1 MPNVT
6 VSVENIKA
14 RSLDVRSGSHHA
26 DKPVRPVPAV
36 LRLNENRRAL
46 LTEIDNA
53 KFSYVP
59 INVIPIVTTLK
70 QYTRSWFHVM
80 IAFVSGAGFFTDA
93 YDIFAINIVSVML
106 GYLYGPGGSD
116 SDLTTVSSRSL
127 TIGQQVAIK
136 IATPAGV
143 LFGQLLF
150 GWLGDVLGRK
160 RIYGMELLLIM
171 IATFGQVLCAPS
183 VAVSVMG
190 VLTFWRFIMG
200 LGIGG
205 DYPISAVISSE
216 FSSVYIRGRVMA
228 AVFANQGWGQLM
240 YVAILE
246 YILLTASSEV
256 AHLSAGATLLSFISI
271 AAYKRSFLHD
281 SPSDVLRSIDQIW
294 RIIIGLGCIPGA
306 VALYFRLTIPETPRF
321 TLDIERN
328 IRQAGRDL
336 SVLLVDRDSYTVD
349 PDAAHERVIA
359 RQATTHDFRTYFGQ
373 WQNMKI
379 LIGTAYSWFALDIAF
394 YGLGLNSSIILDAIG
409 FGSPKSGLS
418 PAAKIY
424 QNLHNVSL
432 GNLILSLAGLV
443 PGYWAAFVFIDRW
456 GRKPI
461 QFMGFAAL
469 TVLFLVMGF
478 AYNRLV
484 ASSGGKIVFVVLY
497 CLANFFQNFGPNT
510 TTFIVPGEVFP
521 TRYRATAHGISAAS
535 GKCGAVMAQLAFQWL
550 KDVGGT
556 NKFLGHILEIFA
568 FFMLT
573 GILSTMLIPET
584 NQKTLEHLSNESQ
597 EDFIQPVPVSGYG
610 SEYGDFQSTP
620 IRLEPLHS
628 PGHPSSPPTSFSPR
642 YVGYR
647 YFDREMIPSS
657 TWHARQVLA
666 TTPIVV
672 AVTVTVHVRL
682 SI

>member
-1 MPNVT
+1 MPDVT

-14 RSLDVRSGSHHA
+14 RSLDVRSVPHHA
-26 DKPVRPVPAV
+26 GKHQRSVPAV

-70 QYTRSWFHVM
+70 QYTCSWFHVK

-228 AVFANQGWGQLM
+228 AVFANQGWGQL
-240 YVAILE
+240 
-246 YILLTASSEV
+246 
-256 AHLSAGATLLSFISI
+256 
-271 AAYKRSFLHD
+271 
-281 SPSDVLRSIDQIW
+281 
-294 RIIIGLGCIPGA
+294 CA

-409 FGSPKSGLS
+409 FGSPKSGLP

-424 QNLHNVSL
+424 QNLHSVSL

-461 QFMGFAAL
+461 QFMGFTAL
-469 TVLFLVMGF
+469 TGLFLIMGF
-478 AYNRLV
+478 AYDRLV

-535 GKCGAVMAQLAFQWL
+535 GKCGAVVAQLAFQWL

-628 PGHPSSPPTSFSPR
+628 PDHPSSPPTSFSPR
-642 YVGYR
+642 GR
-647 YFDREMIPSS
+647 RKETGISS
-657 TWHARQVLA
+657 SSSHYASMSDIEISTER
-666 TTPIVV
+666 
-672 AVTVTVHVRL
+672 
-682 SI
+682 

>member
-1 MPNVT
+1 MPDVP

-14 RSLDVRSGSHHA
+14 RSLDARSGVHHA
-26 DKPVRPVPAV
+26 DKHSRTVPAV
-36 LRLNENRRAL
+36 LRLNEDRRAL

-53 KFSYVP
+53 KFS
-59 INVIPIVTTLK
+59 
-70 QYTRSWFHVM
+70 WFHVKV
-80 IAFVSGAGFFTDA
+80 AFVSGAGFFTDA

-106 GYLYGPGGSD
+106 GYLYGSGGSD
-116 SDLTTVSSRSL
+116 ADLATLPNRSL
-127 TIGQQVAIK
+127 TVGQQVAIK

-143 LFGQLLF
+143 LLGQLLF

-183 VAVSVMG
+183 LAPPPS
-190 VLTFWRFIMG
+190 LTLSQMG

-228 AVFANQGWGQLM
+228 AVFANQGWGQL
-240 YVAILE
+240 
-246 YILLTASSEV
+246 
-256 AHLSAGATLLSFISI
+256 SI
-271 AAYKRSFLHD
+271 AAYKHSFLHD
-281 SPSDVLRSIDQIW
+281 PPSGVLRSIDQIW

-349 PDAAHERVIA
+349 PDAARDRVIA
-359 RQATTHDFRTYFGQ
+359 HQATTHDFRAYFGQ

-394 YGLGLNSSIILDAIG
+394 YGLGLNSSIILNAIG
-409 FGSPKSGLS
+409 FGSPKSGLP
-418 PAAKIY
+418 PAASIY
-424 QNLHNVSL
+424 QNLHNVSV

-443 PGYWAAFVFIDRW
+443 PGYWASFVFIDRW

-461 QFMGFAAL
+461 QFMGFAVL
-469 TVLFLVMGF
+469 TVLFLIMGF
-478 AYNRLV
+478 AYDRLT
-484 ASSGGKIVFVVLY
+484 ATSSGKIVFVVLY

-535 GKCGAVMAQLAFQWL
+535 GKCGAVVAQLAFQWL

-610 SEYGDFQSTP
+610 AEYGDFQTTP
-620 IRLEPLHS
+620 IRLEPLQS
-628 PGHPSSPPTSFSPR
+628 PHYPSPPPTSFYPHGRRKGTGVSSSSPH
-642 YVGYR
+642 Y
-647 YFDREMIPSS
+647 
-657 TWHARQVLA
+657 A
-666 TTPIVV
+666 TTASLLVV
-672 AVTVTVHVRL
+672 LWTISLVHL
-682 SI
+682 ES